1 MFRSH
6 DEHIEPSHTF
16 HISPFSEQIHVCALL
31 RLSMDAPKKNLLNT
45 SSYLVQN
52 LSNT

>member
-1 MFRSH
+1 MHTIHVPH

-31 RLSMDAPKKNLLNT
+31 RLSMDAPKKKKI
-45 SSYLVQN
+45 S
-52 LSNT
+52 